1 MKEIARSL
9 CPPILWN
16 LASRVRKLTRKPEQK
31 IIHGVEMTL
40 PPAHDLAPNV
50 RNHPYYDT
58 ALPEFLKFLRLRIDQ
73 SANLL
78 IVDVG
83 ANIGDSV
90 LLIAGKL
97 GSDNVRFIC
106 LEGDDQYLPFLRKNT
121 VGLSVEIIHAIV
133 GSTSK
138 EERLAFLSSGRG
150 TSAMVAGSG
159 AKAVVTLDDVL
170 LDRHPD
176 LIKIDTD
183 GYDIHVLRGSASCLR
198 GTGPHLFVE
207 YSPYHI
213 REYGKEEPISLLSF
227 VRDMGYC
234 TTIIYDHTGYPMCVA
249 DLSSRALAM
258 IVQYIHA
265 KPGFY
270 VDLLISK
277 DRALLTEFYEI
288 DIKRFSNEKFGSG
301 FKLIA
306 G

>member
-16 LASRVRKLTRKPEQK
+16 LASRVRNLTRKPEKK

-40 PPAHDLAPNV
+40 PPQHDLAPNV
-50 RNHPYYDT
+50 RTHPYYDT
-58 ALPEFLKFLRLRIDQ
+58 ALPEFLKFIRLRIKQ
-73 SANLL
+73 PTKLL

-83 ANIGDSV
+83 ANIGDSA
-90 LLIAGKL
+90 LLIAAKV

-106 LEGDDQYLPFLRKNT
+106 IEADDQYLSFLRRNT
-121 VGLSVEIIHAIV
+121 TGLNVEIIHTIL

-138 EERLAFLSSGRG
+138 GQRLTFLSSGRG
-150 TSAMVAGSG
+150 TSAIAAGSG
-159 AKAVVTLDDVL
+159 VKAVVALDDVL

-183 GYDIHVLRGSASCLR
+183 GYDIHVLRGSARCLR
-198 GTGPHLFVE
+198 DTGPHLFVE

-213 REYGKEEPISLLSF
+213 KEYGKDEPISLLSF
-227 VRDMGYC
+227 VREMGYC
-234 TTIIYDHTGYPMCVA
+234 TTIIYDHTGYPMFVA
-249 DLSSRALAM
+249 DLSSRELAM

-270 VDLLISK
+270 VDLLVSK

-288 DIKRFSNEKFGSG
+288 DVKRFTNEKFGNA
-301 FKLIA
+301 FKLSS